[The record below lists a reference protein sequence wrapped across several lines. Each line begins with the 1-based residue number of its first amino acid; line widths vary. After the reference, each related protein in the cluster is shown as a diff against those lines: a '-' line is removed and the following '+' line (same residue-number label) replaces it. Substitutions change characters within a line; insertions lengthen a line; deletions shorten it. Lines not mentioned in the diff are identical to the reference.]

1 MRSQLD
7 LEEEQQNTL
16 MGCDLPC
23 LSESLDS
30 AFLPPLDSLAEQ
42 FREVEGESLRLL
54 NCILPTGA
62 SLLAQAS

>member
-1 MRSQLD
+1 MD

-30 AFLPPLDSLAEQ
+30 AFLPPLGGLAEQ
-42 FREVEGESLRLL
+42 FREVGGTPATLRSASVSFVV
-54 NCILPTGA
+54 GA
-62 SLLAQAS
+62 GP